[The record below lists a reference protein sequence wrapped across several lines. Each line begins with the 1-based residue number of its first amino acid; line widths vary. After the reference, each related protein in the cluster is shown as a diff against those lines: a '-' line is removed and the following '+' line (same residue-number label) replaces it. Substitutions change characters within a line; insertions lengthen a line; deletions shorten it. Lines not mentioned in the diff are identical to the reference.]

1 MFIRVWDG
9 KALDTYIYL
18 RILQDQKEVFMKKKS
33 RDLEK
38 TYPTVEF
45 VAKLRRLADAL
56 ENSRRFAIMIAG
68 QRISVPSSAVF
79 NVEHEREGK
88 NEEIEFQVK
97 WINKK

>member
-1 MFIRVWDG
+1 
-9 KALDTYIYL
+9 
-18 RILQDQKEVFMKKKS
+18 MKKKS

-38 TYPTVEF
+38 TYPVADF

-56 ENSRRFAIMIAG
+56 ENGKRFAISISG
-68 QRISVPSSAVF
+68 ERISVPSSAIF

>member
-1 MFIRVWDG
+1 
-9 KALDTYIYL
+9 
-18 RILQDQKEVFMKKKS
+18 MKKKS

-38 TYPTVEF
+38 AHPTAEF

-56 ENSRRFAIMIAG
+56 ENGKRFAIVIAG
-68 QRISVPSSAVF
+68 ERIAVPSGAAF

>member
-1 MFIRVWDG
+1 
-9 KALDTYIYL
+9 
-18 RILQDQKEVFMKKKS
+18 MKKETK
-33 RDLEK
+33 DLEK
-38 TYPTVEF
+38 TYPIAEF

-56 ENSRRFAIMIAG
+56 ENGKRFAIMIAG
-68 QRISVPSSAVF
+68 ERVSVPTSAAF

>member
-1 MFIRVWDG
+1 
-9 KALDTYIYL
+9 
-18 RILQDQKEVFMKKKS
+18 MKKKS

-38 TYPTVEF
+38 TYPVADF

-56 ENSRRFAIMIAG
+56 ENGKRFAISIAG
-68 QRISVPSSAVF
+68 ERISVPSSAIF

-88 NEEIEFQVK
+88 KEEIEFQVK